1 MIRYVIR
8 RSIGGVLVLLVTSFV
23 TFFIFQVGPKIAH
36 VSPALF
42 YVGKIPPTEAGQ
54 KLLDVASAFALS
66 PEIILLDEPTS
77 GVSTADKSTIMR
89 VLVQAAR
96 QMGIKAIIQI
106 EHDMDIVFGY
116 SNRIIAV
123 HNGRIL
129 ADGSPA
135 SIRARADVM
144 ATIVGRQYGDA

>member
-1 MIRYVIR
+1 
-8 RSIGGVLVLLVTSFV
+8 GGGSW
-23 TFFIFQVGPKIAH
+23 G
-36 VSPALF
+36 F
-42 YVGKIPPTEAGQ
+42 YGKLEQPGKILSKGDK

-106 EHDMDIVFGY
+106 EHDMDIVFVY

-129 ADGSPA
+129 SHGSPA
-135 SIRARADVM
+135 SIRTRADVM
-144 ATIVGRQYGDA
+144 ATIVGRQRDHA